1 MKKTLWAAISICT
14 VLYLPASASQNQDS
28 APVDGLNGVLS
39 VNANIVET
47 PCNLSIEMLN
57 QDAMLA
63 SVSLREFRKVGDISQ
78 PAEIKFIF
86 DDCMPGTL
94 LRNAHQ
100 DGALDY
106 INDQPSVYV
115 QLDSEHD
122 IADKALFRLHGD
134 VAGVGLRIEGPEA
147 VRLIPGVKSK
157 VFNLNPGRN
166 EFILTSFLEKTS
178 AGPVRLGAF
187 WSRINV
193 AVEYH

>member
-1 MKKTLWAAISICT
+1 MKKKLWGAASMFT
-14 VLYLPASASQNQDS
+14 VLYLPVSAAQNQYNI
-28 APVDGLNGVLS
+28 PVDGLNGMLS
-39 VNANIVET
+39 INANIVET
-47 PCNLSIEMLN
+47 PCKLSIESLN

-63 SVSLREFRKVGDISQ
+63 SVSLRDFSKVGDVSQ

-106 INDQPSVYV
+106 IKNEPSVYV

-122 IADKALFRLHGD
+122 IADKSLFRLHGD
-134 VAGVGLRIEGPEA
+134 VAGVGLRIEGPES

-157 VFNLNPGRN
+157 VFNLSPGRN
-166 EFILTSFLEKTS
+166 EFVLSSYLEKTL

-187 WSRINV
+187 WSKINV

>member
-1 MKKTLWAAISICT
+1 MKKTLWAAVSMIT
-14 VLYLPASASQNQDS
+14 VLYLPGSNAQKQD
-28 APVDGLNGVLS
+28 AAHVDGLNGMLTI
-39 VNANIVET
+39 NANIVET
-47 PCNLSIEMLN
+47 PCKLSIESLN
-57 QDAMLA
+57 QDAMLS

-78 PAEIKFIF
+78 AGQIRLIY
-86 DDCMPGTL
+86 DDCMPGSL

-100 DGALDY
+100 DGALEY

-122 IADKALFRLHGD
+122 IVDKSLFRLHGD
-134 VAGVGLRIEGPEA
+134 VSGVGLRIEGPES

-157 VFNLNPGRN
+157 VFNLSPGRN
-166 EFILTSFLEKTS
+166 EFFLSSYLEKTS

-193 AVEYH
+193 TVEYH